1 MSRITR
7 RSYTDEFKHQAV
19 ELAESLGPAAAARQL
34 EMSVKTLAN
43 WLDAVRA
50 GRSLTS
56 EARRPATDLESE
68 ISRLRAENANLKMER
83 EILKKAAV
91 SSTRQCNMINSCTD
105 RSERYGKDGAARHVS
120 SPEARS
126 MATMEGRPVAQRH
139 CPLL

>member
-1 MSRITR
+1 MPSRSSIVLAGAVRVVVTR
-7 RSYTDEFKHQAV
+7 RRTRERPWSLKVSLERA
-19 ELAESLGPAAAARQL
+19 LGPAAAARQL

-83 EILKKAAV
+83 EILKKAA
-91 SSTRQCNMINSCTD
+91 
-105 RSERYGKDGAARHVS
+105 AFFARES
-120 SPEARS
+120 K
-126 MATMEGRPVAQRH
+126 
-139 CPLL
+139 

>member
-56 EARRPATDLESE
+56 EARRPTTDLESE

-83 EILKKAAV
+83 EILKKRRRSLPESPSEVRLRRQSKDSLPDQVVV
-91 SSTRQCNMINSCTD
+91 SGSWGFCLWI
-105 RSERYGKDGAARHVS
+105 
-120 SPEARS
+120 P
-126 MATMEGRPVAQRH
+126 
-139 CPLL
+139 